1 MPKNERY
8 IYLDNEIILGKP
20 HLTCDEYK
28 DLVFVRRDA
37 KYVKIPSFI
46 SQISSYAFSDS
57 KIEQIYITSDISQIS
72 KGAFYYQ
79 LCCILVKIGVMKQ
92 F

>member
-8 IYLDNEIILGKP
+8 IYFDNDIILGKP

-37 KYVKIPSFI
+37 KYVKILFLYHRFPHMPF
-46 SQISSYAFSDS
+46 QI
-57 KIEQIYITSDISQIS
+57 
-72 KGAFYYQ
+72 
-79 LCCILVKIGVMKQ
+79 VK
-92 F
+92 